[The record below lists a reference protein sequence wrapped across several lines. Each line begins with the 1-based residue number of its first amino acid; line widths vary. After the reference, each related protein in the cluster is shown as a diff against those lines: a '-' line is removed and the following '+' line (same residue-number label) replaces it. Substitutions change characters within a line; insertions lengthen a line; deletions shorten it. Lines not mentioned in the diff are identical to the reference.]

1 MFGNH
6 TFKIVVLSIFLG
18 GAFLFLP
25 INCYAQG
32 EGDAGSLTTSQL
44 QEKLKDLL
52 KDDNPESLIPYLRE
66 MLLRVEGR
74 NDTDGKDAR
83 AFCMYQIGVSEMQLK
98 RYPDAIKSFDAFI
111 KMFPKKDEAKSASL
125 FIAELYARTQ
135 NWEGAEKYAQTLLD
149 GGSLLESQRM
159 STLQLYGEALYS
171 QEKWSEAVVPLRQV
185 FDMSDEFEVRNSA
198 ALMLVTC
205 YVKEQDFD
213 NFLKFLNHCD
223 DSIRQNAAL
232 NVALIEAGDQKF
244 KEGDYANAIV
254 LYRTVLRG
262 EERIS
267 IYEKQIADL
276 KKFIS
281 TPYVTRVGTSRSA
294 HTEKVEKSQIELNQ
308 KKKELDAVRSG
319 KGYDADL
326 ELRIGQCYSSMKRKI
341 PASTLFKLLYAE
353 YPNEAAAEEARFYSL
368 AVLLEDLELD
378 AAVVEAVAYLKAYP
392 MGKFTDEVT
401 LNLMQIYLQNGKV
414 DEAQEVGFQAV
425 QQFPNHKYMDQIK
438 YLIGYTYFQK
448 IEYMEALGTFQ
459 EVYGQWPT
467 GMYREASEYWMAMS
481 RLFLGHFNEAA
492 DAFKTYLRNPEYEKR
507 NYAED
512 SSYRLG
518 IALYGAGKYEEAE
531 SIFLRFIDTYA
542 GSTLE
547 SEALSMLGD
556 LRGAE
561 GDLELALEY
570 YEKALDVAASIDQ
583 VNYATFQSAKTY
595 ELQGNHTKIISMM
608 EAYVSKHGE
617 DGNFAGAGFWI
628 GKSYKALGQNDKAID
643 KYLQTVVQF
652 GDKLENDDVDLILRE
667 LIDETKEGESAASRS
682 ALESRLSQELNKARS
697 QHQEILAIRLETLFT
712 YISDGA
718 TREKYVK
725 AVFETDVEKAGPLT
739 LLLMATESAARGKAD
754 VVHQVYQHC
763 MEKYAESEILVDVMN
778 MELKAL
784 LDEEQYKKVETLAEE
799 ITNRF
804 GYRAE
809 VGLTRKLKADAYR
822 LTKQSDLAIKTYE
835 ELFKVREWRGPLTA
849 ESLYWIGVCH
859 YDLGNEQEA
868 LAFFKRV
875 AVMYENY
882 TKWMAKANEGAILCL
897 EKKGQTDEIIAI
909 CQEILAN
916 DEAAATPE
924 GVRARTRL
932 NKLLP
937 QGDAK

>member
-1 MFGNH
+1 
-6 TFKIVVLSIFLG
+6 
-18 GAFLFLP
+18 
-25 INCYAQG
+25 
-32 EGDAGSLTTSQL
+32 
-44 QEKLKDLL
+44 
-52 KDDNPESLIPYLRE
+52 
-66 MLLRVEGR
+66 
-74 NDTDGKDAR
+74 
-83 AFCMYQIGVSEMQLK
+83 
-98 RYPDAIKSFDAFI
+98 
-111 KMFPKKDEAKSASL
+111 
-125 FIAELYARTQ
+125 
-135 NWEGAEKYAQTLLD
+135 
-149 GGSLLESQRM
+149 
-159 STLQLYGEALYS
+159 
-171 QEKWSEAVVPLRQV
+171 
-185 FDMSDEFEVRNSA
+185 
-198 ALMLVTC
+198 
-205 YVKEQDFD
+205 
-213 NFLKFLNHCD
+213 
-223 DSIRQNAAL
+223 
-232 NVALIEAGDQKF
+232 
-244 KEGDYANAIV
+244 
-254 LYRTVLRG
+254 
-262 EERIS
+262 
-267 IYEKQIADL
+267 
-276 KKFIS
+276 
-281 TPYVTRVGTSRSA
+281 
-294 HTEKVEKSQIELNQ
+294 
-308 KKKELDAVRSG
+308 
-319 KGYDADL
+319 
-326 ELRIGQCYSSMKRKI
+326 
-341 PASTLFKLLYAE
+341 
-353 YPNEAAAEEARFYSL
+353 
-368 AVLLEDLELD
+368 
-378 AAVVEAVAYLKAYP
+378 
-392 MGKFTDEVT
+392 
-401 LNLMQIYLQNGKV
+401 
-414 DEAQEVGFQAV
+414 
-425 QQFPNHKYMDQIK
+425 
-438 YLIGYTYFQK
+438 
-448 IEYMEALGTFQ
+448 
-459 EVYGQWPT
+459 
-467 GMYREASEYWMAMS
+467 
-481 RLFLGHFNEAA
+481 
-492 DAFKTYLRNPEYEKR
+492 
-507 NYAED
+507 
-512 SSYRLG
+512 
-518 IALYGAGKYEEAE
+518 
-531 SIFLRFIDTYA
+531 
-542 GSTLE
+542 
-547 SEALSMLGD
+547 
-556 LRGAE
+556 
-561 GDLELALEY
+561 
-570 YEKALDVAASIDQ
+570 
-583 VNYATFQSAKTY
+583 
-595 ELQGNHTKIISMM
+595 
-608 EAYVSKHGE
+608 YVSKHGE